1 MGVKYEV
8 FLEREIHHDRERLPG
23 NFRQRVRAAITELG
37 ADPRPPASQP
47 LDTSDI
53 PVPPEIEL
61 RRLRLD
67 PWRLVYAIH
76 DQEKWVWVLAL
87 RRRPPYDYDDL
98 LDLLRR
104 LDRR

>member
-1 MGVKYEV
+1 LRYDV

-23 NFRQRVRAAITELG
+23 NFRQRVRAAITGLG
-37 ADPRPPASQP
+37 AEPRPAASQA
-47 LDTSDI
+47 LDTAGID
-53 PVPPEIEL
+53 VPAGLEL

-76 DQEKWVWVLAL
+76 EQENWVWVLAL
-87 RRRPPYDYDDL
+87 RRRPPYDYEDL
-98 LDLLRR
+98 LDLLGR

>member
-1 MGVKYEV
+1 LKYDV
-8 FLEREIHHDRERLPG
+8 FLEHEVHHDRERIPG

-37 ADPRPPASQP
+37 SEPRPSASQP
-47 LDTSDI
+47 LDTTDVQ
-53 PVPPEIEL
+53 VPAGIEL

-67 PWRLVYAIH
+67 PWRLVYAVN

-98 LDLLRR
+98 VDLLRR
-104 LDRR
+104 LEGR